1 MPKRFAGFLFLVIF
15 LAACA
20 WGTAP
25 LTPTPVST
33 GIFASQTPPV
43 PPTITAISAPTDWQA
58 AYAENLVKN
67 QRARG
72 ANLPGATE
80 YHLDLTLSD
89 DLASLTGR
97 QEVTYTNR
105 ETVPLEEIHFHLF
118 ARLIGGD
125 MDISNITV
133 AGRPAEPRLERYND
147 SLLIVPLPAPLA
159 VGESV
164 EIGLDFS
171 LAIPQNPQ
179 ASYGILVAKPDIATL
194 AHFYPMVAV
203 YQDGW
208 DNTLPAP
215 YGDLTHADAAFFTVD
230 VSAPA
235 RVMLIA
241 SGIRV
246 SSQETAG
253 GQAARFRLGPARD
266 FMLVAARDFVVHS
279 QQIGE
284 VTVNAYAPAR
294 LDQEFNREALEIAVE
309 SIRIFSQRYAS
320 YPYTELDIVA
330 TPTLALGV
338 EYPGLIA
345 LTERLYSPEAPSY
358 YLESVTAH
366 EVGHQWFYNLVGND
380 QRNQPWLD
388 ESLTQ
393 FITWQ
398 YYADRYGEAGARGFK
413 ASLEDR
419 WAGVDNQ
426 PIPIGKPVS
435 AYDQKEYSAIVYGRG
450 GLFFFALKD
459 EIGQEAFDVFLK
471 SYTQTHS
478 WEIASTETLRQ
489 SAENSCACDLSG
501 LFEGWVY
508 P

>member
-1 MPKRFAGFLFLVIF
+1 MPKRFTGFLSLVVFLT
-15 LAACA
+15 ACA

-33 GIFASQTPPV
+33 NIFPSPTPP
-43 PPTITAISAPTDWQA
+43 PTETAAVNAPTDWQA
-58 AYAENLVKN
+58 VYADTLVEG

-72 ANLPGATE
+72 TNLPGATE
-80 YHLDLTLSD
+80 YRLDLTLSD

-105 ETVPLEEIHFHLF
+105 ESVPLEEIHFHLF

-125 MDISNITV
+125 MGISNVMV
-133 AGRPAEPRLERYND
+133 AGKPAEPRLERYND

-164 EIGLDFS
+164 EIDLEFS
-171 LAIPQNPQ
+171 LEIPQNPE
-179 ASYGILVAKPDIATL
+179 ASYGILVAKPDVATL

-215 YGDLTHADAAFFTVD
+215 YGDLTHTDAAFYTVR
-230 VSAPA
+230 VTAPA
-235 RVMLIA
+235 EVLLIA
-241 SGIRV
+241 SGIKD
-246 SSQETAG
+246 SAESASNAQGTE
-253 GQAARFRLGPARD
+253 FRLGPARD

-309 SIRIFSQRYAS
+309 SIRIFSQRYAP

-338 EYPGLIA
+338 EYPGLIVIA
-345 LTERLYSPEAPSY
+345 ERLYSPEAPPN

-380 QRNQPWLD
+380 QLNQPWLD

-398 YYADRYGEAGARGFK
+398 YYADRYGEMSARGFK

-419 WAGVDNQ
+419 WSGIDNQ

-435 AYDQKEYSAIVYGRG
+435 AYDQREYSAIVYGRG
-450 GLFFFALKD
+450 GLFFFALKE

-471 SYTQTHS
+471 SYTQTYS
-478 WEIASTETLRQ
+478 WEIASEETLRQ
-489 SAENSCACDLSG
+489 GAESSCACDLSG
-501 LFEGWVY
+501 LFEEWVY